1 MGQGNVSP
9 GNLTYPDGTIADL
22 TATPAAGWSFAG
34 WSGDASGS
42 TNTSITIDGD
52 KTVTATF
59 VQNTYLLTMITVGNG
74 TVNPGN
80 VTTCNYGDI
89 VDIDAINAT
98 GWSFSGWSGDAS
110 GSSNTTL
117 TMDGNLTVTATFVQF
132 NAVSNGK
139 TSGQVGD
146 TITYSGQDLHQNKLL
161 FVIRRLLHSRYPN
174 QQYRRVHL
182 HRYSNED
189 YGCRMDS

>member
-1 MGQGNVSP
+1 M
-9 GNLTYPDGTIADL
+9 
-22 TATPAAGWSFAG
+22 ATKQ
-34 WSGDASGS
+34 
-42 TNTSITIDGD
+42 I
-52 KTVTATF
+52 TATF
-59 VQNTYLLTMITVGNG
+59 IQNSYILTMITVGNG

-89 VDIDAINAT
+89 VDINAFNDA

-110 GSSNTTL
+110 GSSNTTI
-117 TMDGNLTVTATFVQF
+117 TMDGNITVTATFVQF

-146 TITYSGQDLHQNKLL
+146 TITYSGIRICTRNKLL